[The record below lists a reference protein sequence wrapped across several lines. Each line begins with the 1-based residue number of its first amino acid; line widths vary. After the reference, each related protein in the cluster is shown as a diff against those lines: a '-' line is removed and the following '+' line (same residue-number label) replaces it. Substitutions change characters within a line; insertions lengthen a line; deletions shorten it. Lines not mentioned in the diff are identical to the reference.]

1 MADVLGLREL
11 VEATAGLEDERVAA
25 DKLLDAALVRHM
37 EDLEAGRVDRDEPRS
52 AAATASGPG
61 GRSEGS
67 GATREAV
74 EEVVKLAV

>member
-1 MADVLGLREL
+1 
-11 VEATAGLEDERVAA
+11 
-25 DKLLDAALVRHM
+25 M